1 MPGVAQMTANMLTQ
15 GTTKRSAK
23 DIADAID
30 FVGGSL
36 SAAAG
41 KDATTVSLN
50 IVKKDLDLGFDLM
63 SDVVLHPAFQ
73 ADELERQRQQLLSG
87 LELQYS
93 DPDYLASVAFA
104 RVVYNKSP
112 YGLPA
117 DGTPETVQKLN
128 RDNLVKF
135 HDADYAPNQSLLAI
149 AGDITPEQAF
159 AAAEKYFGAWPKVA
173 SAPAAP
179 AAAVASSGQHILLI
193 DKPDAVQTQIRAG
206 KLGIRRGDPNYIP
219 VEVMNRIFGGGYNS
233 RLNTEVRIKKGLTYG
248 ANSAFSPHK
257 YAGAF
262 QVGTYTRTAATVETT
277 KLVLVDLVS
286 KMSSGEV
293 TPQEMDFAR
302 DYLAGVYPIQ
312 SETAEQ
318 VASRILTA
326 AAFDLPAD
334 YNSTYP
340 ERIRSVTAAQ
350 VKAMAQQYLS
360 TNDFDLVLA
369 GNVSAFRDALKA
381 AFPNAQYQ
389 EIPFDQLDVIAPD
402 LRKAKQ

>member
-1 MPGVAQMTANMLTQ
+1 M
-15 GTTKRSAK
+15 
-23 DIADAID
+23 
-30 FVGGSL
+30 
-36 SAAAG
+36 
-41 KDATTVSLN
+41 
-50 IVKKDLDLGFDLM
+50 
-63 SDVVLHPAFQ
+63 HP
-73 ADELERQRQQLLSG
+73 
-87 LELQYS
+87 
-93 DPDYLASVAFA
+93 P
-104 RVVYNKSP
+104 
-112 YGLPA
+112 
-117 DGTPETVQKLN
+117 
-128 RDNLVKF
+128 
-135 HDADYAPNQSLLAI
+135 
-149 AGDITPEQAF
+149 
-159 AAAEKYFGAWPKVA
+159 
-173 SAPAAP
+173 
-179 AAAVASSGQHILLI
+179 GQHILLI

-248 ANSAFSPHK
+248 ANSAFSPHR
-257 YAGAF
+257 YAGVF

-277 KLVLVDLVS
+277 KLVVDLVS

-318 VASRILTA
+318 VAARILTA

-360 TNDFDLVLA
+360 TDDFDLVLA